1 MRVAINGAGIAG
13 PSLAYWLERS
23 GHEVV
28 LIEKAPQFRTGG
40 YAVDFWGVGYTVAER
55 MGILPEVREHG
66 YTFREVRIV
75 DERGRKVGGF
85 STDVLR
91 QSMKDR
97 FTTVPRGDLAAAI
110 YRTIENR
117 VETLFDNS
125 ISAIDE
131 RATGVLVSF
140 EHGARASFDL
150 VIGADGLHSTVRDL
164 VFGPERQFEK
174 QLGYRVA
181 AFEVEGYRPRD
192 ELVYVTYT
200 TPGRQV
206 GRFALRG
213 DRTMFSFLFVSER
226 LTGPEP
232 LDATERKAVLHQVFA
247 DAGWEC
253 PQILQAMDQVSDVYY
268 DRVSQIRMDGWSK
281 GRVMLIGDAA
291 ACVSLLAGEGAGL
304 AMTEAYVLAG
314 ELNRAGH
321 DYQAA
326 YRRYEQLLRPFV
338 EGKQKSARYFA
349 SAFVPKTRV
358 GVWIRNQVTKLMAFP
373 PVAHY
378 FFVRKLRDDFD
389 LPNYDVRVPHHRE
402 SQNESV

>member
-1 MRVAINGAGIAG
+1 M
-13 PSLAYWLERS
+13 
-23 GHEVV
+23 
-28 LIEKAPQFRTGG
+28 
-40 YAVDFWGVGYTVAER
+40 
-55 MGILPEVREHG
+55 
-66 YTFREVRIV
+66 
-75 DERGRKVGGF
+75 
-85 STDVLR
+85 
-91 QSMKDR
+91 
-97 FTTVPRGDLAAAI
+97 
-110 YRTIENR
+110 
-117 VETLFDNS
+117 
-125 ISAIDE
+125 
-131 RATGVLVSF
+131 LVSF
-140 EHGARASFDL
+140 EHGAAREFDL

-181 AFEVEGYRPRD
+181 SFEVEGYRPRD
-192 ELVYVTYT
+192 ELVAVTYS

-213 DRTMFSFLFVSER
+213 DRTMFSFIFRGER
-226 LTGPEP
+226 LTSPEP
-232 LDATERKAVLHQVFA
+232 LNAKERKAVLHQVFA

-338 EGKQKSARYFA
+338 EDKQKSVRYFA

-373 PVAHY
+373 PLAQY
-378 FFVRKLRDDFD
+378 LFVRKLRDDFD
-389 LPNYDVRVPHHRE
+389 LPDYDVRVPHHGE

>member
-13 PSLAYWLERS
+13 PSLAYWLQRS

-28 LIEKAPQFRTGG
+28 LVEKAPQFRTGG

-55 MGILPEVREHG
+55 MGILPEVRAQG
-66 YTFREVRIV
+66 YAFRELRMV

-85 STDVLR
+85 SIDVLR
-91 QSMKDR
+91 QKMMDR

-110 YRTIENR
+110 YRTIENQ

-131 RATGVLVSF
+131 RATGALVSF
-140 EHGARASFDL
+140 EHGPSREFDL

-174 QLGYRVA
+174 PLGYRVA
-181 AFEVEGYRPRD
+181 VFEVEGYRPRD
-192 ELVYVTYT
+192 ALVFVTYT

-213 DRTMFSFLFVSER
+213 DRTMFSFIFASDR
-226 LTGPEP
+226 MTSPEP
-232 LDATERKAVLHQVFA
+232 LNAQERKAVLHQVFA

-253 PQILQAMDQVSDVYY
+253 PQILHAMDQIGDLHY

-291 ACVSLLAGEGAGL
+291 ACASLLAGEGAGL

-321 DYQAA
+321 DYRAA
-326 YRRYEQLLRPFV
+326 YRRYEQLLRLFV
-338 EGKQKSARYFA
+338 EGKQKSAGYFA
-349 SAFVPKTRV
+349 LALVPKTPV

-373 PVAHY
+373 PLAHY
-378 FFVRKLRDDFD
+378 FLGRKLRDDFD
-389 LPNYDVRVPHHRE
+389 LPNDDVPVPHHQE

>member
-13 PSLAYWLERS
+13 GCLAYWLERS
-23 GHEVV
+23 GHDVV
-28 LIEKAPQFRTGG
+28 LIERAPQFRTGG

-66 YTFREVRIV
+66 YAIEEVRIV

-85 STDVLR
+85 STNTIR
-91 QSMKDR
+91 RRMKDR
-97 FTTVPRGDLAAAI
+97 FTTVPRGDLASAI
-110 YRTIENR
+110 FRTIEKR
-117 VETLFDNS
+117 IETLFDNS

-140 EHGARASFDL
+140 EHGTPREFDL
-150 VIGADGLHSTVRDL
+150 VVGADGLHSTVRSL

-181 AFEVEGYRPRD
+181 VFEVEGYRPRD
-192 ELVYVTYT
+192 ELVFVTYT

-206 GRFALRG
+206 GRFSLRG
-213 DRTMFSFLFVSER
+213 DRMMFSFLFASER
-226 LTGPEP
+226 MTSPEP
-232 LDATERKAVLHQVFA
+232 LDAKGRKALLHQVFA

-253 PQILQAMDQVSDVYY
+253 PQILQAMDQISDMYY

-281 GRVMLIGDAA
+281 GRVILIGDAA
-291 ACVSLLAGEGAGL
+291 ACVSLMAGEGAGL

-326 YRRYEQLLRPFV
+326 FRRYEQLLRSFV

-358 GVWIRNQVTKLMAFP
+358 GVWIRNQVTKLMALP
-373 PVAHY
+373 PVDHY
-378 FFVRKLRDDFD
+378 FLGHELRDDFD
-389 LPNYDVRVPHHRE
+389 LPDYDVTVPHQRE
-402 SQNESV
+402 SQNQPL

>member
-13 PSLAYWLERS
+13 PCLAYWLQRS

-55 MGILPEVREHG
+55 MGILPEVRERG
-66 YTFREVRIV
+66 YTFRELRIV

-85 STDVLR
+85 STEVLL
-91 QSMKDR
+91 QSMKGR
-97 FTTVPRGDLAAAI
+97 FTSVPRGDLAVAI

-117 VETLFDNS
+117 VETLFGNS

-131 RATGVLVSF
+131 HATGVLVSF
-140 EHGARASFDL
+140 EHGAAREFDL
-150 VIGADGLHSTVRDL
+150 VIGADGLHSIVRDL

-181 AFEVEGYRPRD
+181 TFEVEGYRPRD
-192 ELVYVTYT
+192 ELVGVTYT

-213 DRTMFSFLFVSER
+213 DRTMFAFLFSSEK
-226 LTGPEP
+226 LTSPEP
-232 LDATERKAVLHQVFA
+232 LNAKERKAVLHQVFA

-253 PQILQAMDQVSDVYY
+253 RQILQAMDPISDVYY
-268 DRVSQIRMDGWSK
+268 DRVSQIRMDRWSK
-281 GRVMLIGDAA
+281 GRVVLIGDAA

-314 ELNRAGH
+314 ELNRAGP

-326 YRRYEQLLRPFV
+326 YRRYEQQLRPFV

-349 SAFVPKTRV
+349 SAFVPKTRF
-358 GVWIRNQVTKLMAFP
+358 GVWLRNQVTKLMAFP
-373 PVAHY
+373 PIAHY
-378 FFVRKLRDDFD
+378 FFLRQLRKDFD
-389 LPNYDVRVPHHRE
+389 LPNYDVPVPHHRE
-402 SQNESV
+402 AQNKSV